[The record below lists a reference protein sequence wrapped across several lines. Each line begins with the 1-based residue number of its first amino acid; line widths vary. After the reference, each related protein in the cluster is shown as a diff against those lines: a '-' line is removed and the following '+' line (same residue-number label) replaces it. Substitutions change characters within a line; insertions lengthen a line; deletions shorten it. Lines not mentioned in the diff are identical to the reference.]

1 MIDKNERMV
10 TMKDNKI
17 IITNFTD
24 PVCTWCWGSEPVLR
38 ALETRYPGQIENRY
52 VMGGLVEDINDFT
65 DPSNGIEAGAEQA
78 NAQVAKHWVEAGKRH
93 GMPVE
98 PEGFHLFS
106 DEYPSTYPQ
115 NIAYKAAQLVAP
127 DKADQFL
134 RRIREAT
141 IVEGLVTSRV
151 DVQMSLADE
160 VGIDIVAF
168 SKAIKD
174 GSAKKAFQGDL
185 GLTRSLGVTGFP
197 TFMVKFYDQR
207 IMLRGYRDLDTFI
220 SVIDTAT
227 GGSIKPIQVSPND
240 DILLDLLDKH
250 SNLAAEEIRQAFGL
264 GNKAEVDSWMDQLEQ
279 EKKIIRIN
287 AGQSYFVKRT
297 GRKNLTCDI
306 DTGLCR

>member
-1 MIDKNERMV
+1 
-10 TMKDNKI
+10 MKDNKI

-38 ALETRYPGQIENRY
+38 ALETHYPNQIEYRY
-52 VMGGLVEDINDFT
+52 VMGGLVEDINDFA
-65 DPSNGIEAGAEQA
+65 DQSNGINAGAEGA
-78 NAQVAKHWVEAGKRH
+78 NAQIVKHWVEAGERH

-127 DKADQFL
+127 DKADHFL

-141 IVEGLVTSRV
+141 MVEGLVTSRA

-168 SKAIKD
+168 TKAMKD
-174 GSAKKAFQGDL
+174 GTAEKAFNGDL
-185 GLTRSLGVTGFP
+185 ALTRSMGVTGFP
-197 TFMVKFYDQR
+197 TFIVKYYDQR
-207 IMLRGYRDLDTFI
+207 IILRGYRDLDTFI

-227 GGSIKPIQVSPND
+227 GGSIKPIQVIRD
-240 DILLDLLDKH
+240 ETVLFDLLEKH
-250 SNLAAEEIRQAFGL
+250 SKLAAEEVRQAFAL
-264 GNKAEVDSWMDQLEQ
+264 KDKAEVDVWMEQLEK
-279 EKKIIRIN
+279 EDKIIRIK
-287 AGQSYFVKRT
+287 AGQSYLVKKT
-297 GRKNLTCDI
+297 GTNNFACDI
-306 DTGLCR
+306 ETGICR